1 MTISVTHSTPADD
14 TFSAEGAAA
23 WDAGHV
29 VTGLGTMATQDANN
43 VAITGGSISG
53 VTVSG
58 VVTSVSGTAPIAS
71 SGGTTLAISISQAT
85 TSTDGY
91 LSSTDWNTFNGKQPA
106 GSYLTTVTADA
117 PLSGSGTSGS
127 HLVISQAGAAS
138 NGYLSSTDWNTFNG
152 KQPAGTYVTSVG
164 ATSPV
169 TSTGGTTP
177 TIAMPAA
184 DTTTS
189 GYLTSTDWNTFNS
202 KGSGTVTSVS
212 GTAPIASTGGATP
225 AISISQATTSTSGY
239 LSSTD
244 WNTFN
249 SKVSMVYPG
258 AGIPNST
265 GSAWGTSYTTTG
277 SGTVVAL
284 ATGPTLSAPVIDGA
298 NPYIQFNN
306 GAAVALAAGRMW
318 YDGSTG
324 SFNLGMGNGNI
335 TQQVGEEI
343 FVYGKA
349 SAAITEGQ
357 LIVKTGT
364 VGASGVITFG
374 PSPTGLT
381 VNDGI
386 IGVATENIASGSFGR
401 ITYFGVVHGI
411 DTSGSS
417 VGETWANNDTLYYN
431 PSYAGGM
438 TNVKPVAPNI
448 KYAIATVINAG
459 PGGSG
464 SIQVDLQPGS
474 TLGGT
479 DSNVQLN
486 GVASGN
492 VLTYNGTYWYNA
504 ASVSGGTF

>member
-71 SGGTTLAISISQAT
+71 SGGATPAISISKADA
-85 TSTDGY
+85 STNGY

-106 GSYLTTVTADA
+106 GSYLTAITADA

-138 NGYLSSTDWNTFNG
+138 NGYLSSTDWNTFNN
-152 KQPAGTYVTSVG
+152 K
-164 ATSPV
+164 
-169 TSTGGTTP
+169 
-177 TIAMPAA
+177 I
-184 DTTTS
+184 
-189 GYLTSTDWNTFNS
+189 
-202 KGSGTVTSVS
+202 
-212 GTAPIASTGGATP
+212 
-225 AISISQATTSTSGY
+225 
-239 LSSTD
+239 
-244 WNTFN
+244 
-249 SKVSMVYPG
+249 SMVYPG

-284 ATGPTLSAPVIDGA
+284 ATGPTLSGPTIDGA
-298 NPYIQFNN
+298 NPYVQFNN
-306 GAAVALAAGRMW
+306 GAAVTLAAGRMW

-324 SFNLGMGNGNI
+324 SFNLGMGGGNI

-343 FVYGKA
+343 FIYGKA

-411 DTSGSS
+411 DTTGSS